1 MGPGGDGMNPVFVM
15 YLLGR
20 RWRVGRGWIVA
31 IALLAAPVAA
41 VFYLAR
47 ALNRAR
53 PAAGSWIEPT
63 VARVRGGSK
72 CCST

>member
-1 MGPGGDGMNPVFVM
+1 MADGGDGMNPVFAM
-15 YLLGR
+15 YLLLR

-31 IALLAAPVAA
+31 IAILAAPLAA

-47 ALNRAR
+47 TVNRAR

-63 VARVRGGSK
+63 VARVRGGF
-72 CCST
+72 